1 MNNNI
6 IGMIEAK
13 DLMQT
18 DIVCW
23 ACQKQLSTRA
33 LFCNHCGA
41 IQPVRALDHFAR
53 LGLDRRI
60 DIDQATLDRQYA
72 VMRKTFDPE
81 RFAIH
86 SVTERN
92 YAAKHTQT
100 LAEAYETLRDP
111 VQRGRY
117 WLGLHNLEFEENQAT
132 IPLVQEMRLAC
143 EQATTAREIDHVA
156 QRASL
161 ALEEG
166 IMRLMQSLRQQN
178 WKNANLTLLE
188 LDGMEDVLVQAR
200 SKRQDLVQG
209 G

>member
-6 IGMIEAK
+6 IGIVEAK
-13 DLMQT
+13 DMMQT

-23 ACQKQLSTRA
+23 ACQKQLSARA
-33 LFCNHCGA
+33 QFCNHCGA

-53 LGLDRRI
+53 LGLERRI
-60 DIDQATLDRQYA
+60 DIDQTTLDRQYA
-72 VMRKTFDPE
+72 AMRRTFDAD

-86 SVTERN
+86 SLTERN
-92 YAAKHTQT
+92 YAAKHTLT
-100 LAEAYETLRDP
+100 LTQAYETLRDP

-117 WLGLHNLEFEENQAT
+117 WLALHNLEFEENQAT

-143 EQATTAREIDHVA
+143 EQAASAMEIDRVA

-178 WKNANLTLLE
+178 WQHANLTLLE
-188 LDGMEDVLVQAR
+188 LDGVEGVLVQAR
-200 SKRQDLVQG
+200 SKRKDLAAQG
-209 G
+209 